1 MANIGYARVSSRNL
15 YLDLYLN
22 YENIE
27 LCRRYRQKEIG
38 AIGTV
43 PQNEDYEYFRITDK
57 IFDIVD
63 SLPKLKFENK

>member
-1 MANIGYARVSSRNL
+1 MQEVSAKGDR
-15 YLDLYLN
+15 
-22 YENIE
+22 
-27 LCRRYRQKEIG
+27 